1 MESQTWSAKHRETVI
16 ARLKYIPQSV
26 RAMPLEQI
34 SPRLLMEQVL
44 RPLERAEKLE
54 TAKRVRIIIS
64 QIYRYAIAL
73 GDVFTDP
80 ARDLQSALKPAVK
93 KPMAA
98 IVTEDD
104 FKELWKA
111 ICAYPQKSMRCAMQ
125 ISALTFQRPFNLRA
139 MEWAELDL
147 EKRVWIIPASKMK
160 MRVTRKETAP
170 PHQVPLSKEALA
182 VIAEIPKV
190 VESPYCFPNQRSV
203 ERPMSDA
210 AVGRALQALGYPKEE
225 GVRNFV

>member
-125 ISALTFQRPFNLRA
+125 ISALTFQHPFNLRA

-147 EKRVWIIPASKMK
+147 ENRVWVIPATKMK
-160 MRVTRKETAP
+160 MRVTKKR
-170 PHQVPLSKEALA
+170 
-182 VIAEIPKV
+182 
-190 VESPYCFPNQRSV
+190 
-203 ERPMSDA
+203 
-210 AVGRALQALGYPKEE
+210 
-225 GVRNFV
+225 